1 MVKID
6 VVLKLSYIWNYSQ
19 LGRKYRRFRKDYD
32 YKENQNI
39 D

>member
-1 MVKID
+1 MVKIY
-6 VVLKLSYIWNYSQ
+6 VILKSSYIWNYSQ
-19 LGRKYRRFRKDYD
+19 LERKYRRFHKDYD